1 MNFLR
6 RIWYSLRH
14 RRIDEE
20 LAEEIESHRAM
31 AQARL
36 EQDALSA
43 ADAAAASQRLMGN
56 LTLARED
63 ARAERVAPWPDGGV
77 LVVLAVAGAA
87 ATFVPARHAA
97 RIEPVNVLRHL

>member
-6 RIWYSLRH
+6 RMWYSLRH
-14 RRIDEE
+14 RRIDDE

-36 EQDALSA
+36 EQDGLSA
-43 ADAAAASQRLMGN
+43 ADAGAESRKLMGN

-63 ARAERVAPWPDGGV
+63 ARAERVAPWLDGAWQDLRYGIRS
-77 LVVLAVAGAA
+77 AA
-87 ATFVPARHAA
+87 
-97 RIEPVNVLRHL
+97 LRPNR